1 MMQAMRDRV
10 SEDIVW
16 AVREG
21 IAHSYS
27 ELHTLLRVYPAARIA
42 AAVNAL
48 CDSGAL
54 RLDDTGFEIPS
65 AADRLDATGTVEKA
79 DSDGKAP
86 VSASAAT
93 AVAPNDETVRVPKPA
108 IAPVVV
114 DEAAQG
120 LSSEN
125 VASSATKAEADV
137 GSSIDTHA
145 AVVPGPDSM
154 QEEEEETDVAGSIQE
169 EESAATLLSESVG
182 SIMTLTPIAFLG
194 FPDHLLRDLHAIGV
208 RAVYELVQRLGSL
221 APQIGKD
228 RLAFL
233 LKRLSEL
240 AGPPPVPLSADDK
253 HQLSILS
260 GSNLIYFDWFGVMC
274 TNLSPELSESEIRE
288 RLDEDSFNVA
298 YDEAF
303 SFAEFSKIYQQES
316 LVADQKLFEHFTRQG
331 YPVNGD
337 AFHVIM
343 LPTVE
348 EMVDCGAYDSP
359 GELVHEFLNEF
370 TGRKTTE
377 NACFG
382 LLRDKF
388 LALKERTDGL
398 GSSERISIGSDLCF
412 SHAAARLAALEPY
425 CIFDEENLTLQ
436 CVPSREVGYR

>member
-1 MMQAMRDRV
+1 MMQAMKDRA

-16 AVREG
+16 AIQEG
-21 IAHSYS
+21 IARSYS
-27 ELHTLLRVYPAARIA
+27 ELHALLRVYPASRIA
-42 AAVNAL
+42 VAVNTL

-54 RLDDTGFEIPS
+54 RLGANGFEIPS
-65 AADRLDATGTVEKA
+65 AEDRARAADAAEEPA
-79 DSDGKAP
+79 FEGKAP
-86 VSASAAT
+86 NGPSSV
-93 AVAPNDETVRVPKPA
+93 AVAAPDEGTARASLPVIAPEMNEEAALELSRDDVAPSVTETEADAGNSIDERAAAVPELGSTRDET
-108 IAPVVV
+108 
-114 DEAAQG
+114 
-120 LSSEN
+120 
-125 VASSATKAEADV
+125 EAD
-137 GSSIDTHA
+137 A
-145 AVVPGPDSM
+145 AEPT
-154 QEEEEETDVAGSIQE
+154 QEEEP
-169 EESAATLLSESVG
+169 AAMLDESVG
-182 SIMTLTPIAFLG
+182 SIMTLTPIAFFGL
-194 FPDHLLRDLHAIGV
+194 PDHLLRDLHAMGV
-208 RAVYELVQRLGSL
+208 RAAYELVQRLGSL

-240 AGPPPVPLSADDK
+240 AGQPPVPLSADDK

-260 GSNLIYFDWFGVMC
+260 GSNLVYFDWFGVMC
-274 TNLSPELSESEIRE
+274 ANLSPELSESEIRE

-359 GELVHEFLNEF
+359 SELVHEFLNEF

-382 LLRDKF
+382 LLRDTF

-412 SHAAARLAALEPY
+412 SHAAERLVELEP
-425 CIFDEENLTLQ
+425 CCVFDEENLTLQ
-436 CVPSREVGYR
+436 CVPSREVARR

>member
-1 MMQAMRDRV
+1 MMRAMKDRV

-16 AVREG
+16 AIQEG
-21 IAHSYS
+21 IAYSYS
-27 ELHTLLRVYPAARIA
+27 ELHAILRVYPASRIA
-42 AAVNAL
+42 VAVNAL

-54 RLDDTGFEIPS
+54 RLDANGFEIPS
-65 AADRLDATGTVEKA
+65 AEDRTRAGDVVEGAASERKA
-79 DSDGKAP
+79 LESPSVVAP
-86 VSASAAT
+86 PVPDEGAASASQ
-93 AVAPNDETVRVPKPA
+93 PA
-108 IAPVVV
+108 ITPEMD
-114 DEAAQG
+114 DEAAQEPSCDN
-120 LSSEN
+120 LVTSTTETE
-125 VASSATKAEADV
+125 VDA
-137 GSSIDTHA
+137 GSSIDERA
-145 AVVPGPDSM
+145 AVS
-154 QEEEEETDVAGSIQE
+154 GSGRMKDEKEADAFEPTQE
-169 EESAATLLSESVG
+169 EESAVTMLDESVG

-194 FPDHLLRDLHAIGV
+194 LPDHLLRDLHAMGI
-208 RAVYELVQRLGSL
+208 RAVYELVQRLGSFV
-221 APQIGKD
+221 PQIGKD

-240 AGPPPVPLSADDK
+240 AGLPPVPLSADDK

-274 TNLSPELSESEIRE
+274 ANLSPELSESDIRE

-359 GELVHEFLNEF
+359 SELVHEFLNEF

-388 LALKERTDGL
+388 FALKERTDGL

-412 SHAAARLAALEPY
+412 SHAAERLAALEP
-425 CIFDEENLTLQ
+425 CCVFDDENLTLQ
-436 CVPSREVGYR
+436 CAPSREVARR

>member
-1 MMQAMRDRV
+1 MMRAMKDRV

-16 AVREG
+16 AIQEG

-27 ELHTLLRVYPAARIA
+27 ELHAFLRVYPSSCIA
-42 AAVNAL
+42 VAVNAL

-54 RLDDTGFEIPS
+54 QLDANGFEIPS
-65 AADRLDATGTVEKA
+65 AEDRTRAGDAVEGAVSERKVPDSPSVVTPSVPDEGTA
-79 DSDGKAP
+79 R
-86 VSASAAT
+86 ASQ
-93 AVAPNDETVRVPKPA
+93 PA
-108 IAPVVV
+108 ITPVMD
-114 DEAAQG
+114 DEAAQEP
-120 LSSEN
+120 SRDN
-125 VASSATKAEADV
+125 VVPSTTETEVDA
-137 GSSIDTHA
+137 GSSIDEHA
-145 AVVPGPDSM
+145 AAISGSNSM
-154 QEEEEETDVAGSIQE
+154 EDEKEADAAESTQE
-169 EESAATLLSESVG
+169 EESAATMLDESVG

-194 FPDHLLRDLHAIGV
+194 LPDHLLRDLHAMGI
-208 RAVYELVQRLGSL
+208 RAVYELVQRLGSFV
-221 APQIGKD
+221 PQIGKD

-240 AGPPPVPLSADDK
+240 AGRPPVPLSADDK

-274 TNLSPELSESEIRE
+274 ANLSPELSESDIRE

-298 YDEAF
+298 YNEAF

-359 GELVHEFLNEF
+359 SELVHEFLNEF

-388 LALKERTDGL
+388 FALKERTDGL

-412 SHAAARLAALEPY
+412 SHAAERLAALEP
-425 CIFDEENLTLQ
+425 CCVFDEENLTLQ
-436 CVPSREVGYR
+436 CVPSREVARR